1 LEGGNAE
8 ENAQLLLSLLKN
20 EVEGPRRDVVVLN
33 AAAAIVAAGVTDS
46 IKEAIPIAEESIK
59 SGAALKK
66 LEALIEFSQKA

>member
-1 LEGGNAE
+1 
-8 ENAQLLLSLLKN
+8 
-20 EVEGPRRDVVVLN
+20 
-33 AAAAIVAAGVTDS
+33 VAAGAADS